1 MRPWT
6 RGLFSIKSQRA
17 NKRKARKGPS
27 AGSSNVGIPSRRYE
41 NVIHNR
47 LPVLVLMYV
56 LFEAPTCHLQQQVRG
71 TSAVFQDKPI
81 STLEMI
87 PIIAI
92 LALYVCTHGA
102 SRNCLSEYAVCQSQA
117 CTVLLNNFLQVQQ

>member
-17 NKRKARKGPS
+17 NKRQARKGPS

-47 LPVLVLMYV
+47 LPVLALMYV
-56 LFEAPTCHLQQQVRG
+56 LFEAPTCHLQQQVSG
-71 TSAVFQDKPI
+71 TSAVFQDKPM

-87 PIIAI
+87 PITAI
-92 LALYVCTHGA
+92 LALCCR
-102 SRNCLSEYAVCQSQA
+102 SRSCLSEYAVCQSQA
-117 CTVLLNNFLQVQQ
+117 CTLLLS